1 MIMIKVINL
10 SEQPRWRTSIL
21 NINQALSYF
30 PSTSRDNDDDDD
42 DDDQSDKYL
51 VAHNQTQTQTTKVC
65 QGEQAADVQVTTLSS
80 ACLSIEQS
88 QTSRLY

>member
-21 NINQALSYF
+21 NINQALPYF

-42 DDDQSDKYL
+42 DDQSDYKSDKKEEEPEMNT
-51 VAHNQTQTQTTKVC
+51 NQV
-65 QGEQAADVQVTTLSS
+65 LSFLKIQKQFYR
-80 ACLSIEQS
+80 CTETI
-88 QTSRLY
+88 

>member
-30 PSTSRDNDDDDD
+30 PSVGRDNDDAKDY
-42 DDDQSDKYL
+42 DK
-51 VAHNQTQTQTTKVC
+51 K
-65 QGEQAADVQVTTLSS
+65 
-80 ACLSIEQS
+80 
-88 QTSRLY
+88 